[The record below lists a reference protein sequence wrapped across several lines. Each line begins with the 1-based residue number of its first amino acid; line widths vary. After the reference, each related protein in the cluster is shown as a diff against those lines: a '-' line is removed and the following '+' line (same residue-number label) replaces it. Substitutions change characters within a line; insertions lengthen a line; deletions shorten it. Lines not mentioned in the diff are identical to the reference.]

1 MTSGFSDTERCWFV
15 LTLQNIDAC
24 WGEIVGGEA
33 YYDLHY
39 SDLFTRLWLSRD
51 RSPRKTELYDFMP
64 RVSRRTAVKYVDRA
78 IREGLLVQETDPV
91 DRRSKRVSLSPEL
104 LKRIESFLDRS
115 LEILSTPSVM
125 DANFAVGSNS

>member
-1 MTSGFSDTERCWFV
+1 MTSAYSDSDRCWFV
-15 LTLQNIDAC
+15 LTLQNIDAS

-104 LKRIESFLDRS
+104 LERIEAFLDRS
-115 LEILSTPSVM
+115 LEILRTPTVM
-125 DANFAVGSNS
+125 DTNLAVGSSS